1 MPWIGQYKKVMGRNY
16 HCNYCHVCF
25 LHSHTK
31 TNQSSDYYFFNNI
44 KSSSDTLTW
53 SWALIHDVRLK
64 VAFCLG
70 VIASIN
76 SRCKESNN
84 NERCDPQKLH
94 TRHVNSSR
102 LQGHMLVWNRHQV
115 IEFMC
120 TLGRYSRYMHTNT
133 LINKHKSKRNEF
145 SLWPFSK
152 CHRNKF
158 SRGKKVH
165 WKTSHRLWQDK
176 LMGDV
181 QWGIVDSFICKN
193 QTVSFTGNIILPQ
206 KYQ

>member
-1 MPWIGQYKKVMGRNY
+1 MFVFYT
-16 HCNYCHVCF
+16 HT
-25 LHSHTK
+25 HTK
-31 TNQSSDYYFFNNI
+31 TKQSSGYYFFNNI

-53 SWALIHDVRLK
+53 SWALIHDVCLT
-64 VAFCLG
+64 VAFCLS

-94 TRHVNSSR
+94 TQHVNSSR

-133 LINKHKSKRNEF
+133 LINKQREWVQFVTFFKMLSKQILKRKKSALKNIPQALTRQANGRCTVKD
-145 SLWPFSK
+145 S
-152 CHRNKF
+152 
-158 SRGKKVH
+158 
-165 WKTSHRLWQDK
+165 WQ
-176 LMGDV
+176 LHM
-181 QWGIVDSFICKN
+181 
-193 QTVSFTGNIILPQ
+193 Q
-206 KYQ
+206 KSNR

>member
-16 HCNYCHVCF
+16 HRDYCHVCF

-31 TNQSSDYYFFNNI
+31 TNQSSGYYFFNNI
-44 KSSSDTLTW
+44 KSSSDTPTW
-53 SWALIHDVRLK
+53 SWALIHDVCLK

-84 NERCDPQKLH
+84 NERCDPQK
-94 TRHVNSSR
+94 

-133 LINKHKSKRNEF
+133 LINKHKEWVQFVTFFKMSSKQILTRQANRRCTVRD
-145 SLWPFSK
+145 S
-152 CHRNKF
+152 
-158 SRGKKVH
+158 
-165 WKTSHRLWQDK
+165 WQ
-176 LMGDV
+176 LHM
-181 QWGIVDSFICKN
+181 
-193 QTVSFTGNIILPQ
+193 Q
-206 KYQ
+206 KSNP